1 MDKKEAL
8 KQIKAGN
15 FSLQDADEKLKADK
29 EVVLAAVKQS
39 KWDLMQLK
47 MVNSLEHADKKL
59 KADKEVVLA
68 AVKQDV
74 SALEYVDD
82 SLKNDPDILAIVN
95 KDK

>member
-15 FSLQDADEKLKADK
+15 FSLADADEKLIADK
-29 EVVLAAVKQS
+29 EVVLAAVKQNGLALS
-39 KWDLMQLK
+39 I
-47 MVNSLEHADKKL
+47 AD
-59 KADKEVVLA
+59 E
-68 AVKQDV
+68 
-74 SALEYVDD
+74 